1 MPDRFD
7 LVVIGSGPAGEKG
20 AAQAAYFGK
29 KVAIVESAS
38 HPGGAVVSDA
48 EIPSKTLR
56 ETALYVTGFKLR
68 DVYGLSLHL
77 DSTVALQA
85 LMGRTAEVIATAAG
99 AVQANIDRHGIG
111 LIRGHGV
118 LLTDRQVRVRGAD
131 GSDRVLAAEAI
142 LLAPGSS
149 PVHPAGIPFEDPDV
163 HDTVTI
169 LRLDRIPRSLVVVGG
184 GAVGC
189 EYASIFTALGVSVTL
204 LNPGKQLLPFADA
217 EAAEVLAAAF
227 REVGMEVHLGVRAKD
242 IVRAGGSLAVKL
254 EDGTLLRPD
263 KLLFAAG
270 RRGNTD
276 ALGLEVAGVALD
288 ESGRIVVNE
297 RFETT
302 APGIYAAGDVIG
314 PPALASASMEQGRV
328 AVCNA
333 FGFPFKE
340 AVDILVPLGVYSIPE
355 LAMVGM
361 TEEQAR
367 AKNIDVET
375 GRASFAQNTRAT
387 ISGSSD
393 GFIKLV
399 FRRDDR
405 QLLGVHIVG
414 EIAGELIH
422 LGQAVLHAGDTI
434 DRFINTTFAVP
445 TRTDLYKYA
454 AYDGLQ
460 RLAGHK
466 LEGLMRSS
474 SVPASST

>member
-1 MPDRFD
+1 
-7 LVVIGSGPAGEKG
+7 
-20 AAQAAYFGK
+20 
-29 KVAIVESAS
+29 
-38 HPGGAVVSDA
+38 
-48 EIPSKTLR
+48 
-56 ETALYVTGFKLR
+56 
-68 DVYGLSLHL
+68 
-77 DSTVALQA
+77 
-85 LMGRTAEVIATAAG
+85 
-99 AVQANIDRHGIG
+99 
-111 LIRGHGV
+111 
-118 LLTDRQVRVRGAD
+118 
-131 GSDRVLAAEAI
+131 
-142 LLAPGSS
+142 
-149 PVHPAGIPFEDPDV
+149 
-163 HDTVTI
+163 
-169 LRLDRIPRSLVVVGG
+169 VVVGG

-204 LNPGKQLLPFADA
+204 LNPGRQLLPFADA

-227 REVGMEVHLGVRAKD
+227 REVGMEVRLGVRAED

-254 EDGTLLRPD
+254 EDGTVLRPD

-367 AKNIDVET
+367 ANNIDVET

-387 ISGSSD
+387 ISGSAD

-422 LGQAVLHAGDTI
+422 LGQAVMHAGDTI

-460 RLAGHK
+460 RLAGHRV
-466 LEGLMRSS
+466 EGLMRSS
-474 SVPASST
+474 SGPASST